1 MSPRAPAPTQ
11 RGGRATSAPS
21 DRACERD
28 TREGTCPETHI
39 LVEIQE
45 AKGAS
50 RRASAHS
57 LTRRQHMT
65 LFMDVLF
72 RKQNGLSAHHV
83 LGSAQRPAL
92 KEFLFQCTLN
102 NLGILR
108 RGQLRLNRCGLVPSL
123 CISSSS
129 QETTLLFFAD
139 AVAVASF

>member
-1 MSPRAPAPTQ
+1 
-11 RGGRATSAPS
+11 
-21 DRACERD
+21 
-28 TREGTCPETHI
+28 
-39 LVEIQE
+39 
-45 AKGAS
+45 
-50 RRASAHS
+50 
-57 LTRRQHMT
+57 MT

-72 RKQNGLSAHHV
+72 RKQNGLSAYHV

-92 KEFLFQCTLN
+92 KEFLFQRTLN